1 MALLD
6 EVKKSLADTGK
17 QVVKRTREITDT
29 MQLKARIGAENEKI
43 EKFCAEI
50 GRKVFENAGE
60 QDEKRF
66 AAEFEFIRDCLA
78 KRDELEQ
85 QLADL
90 DGSVFC
96 SACGA
101 KIDKKAKFCS
111 HCGAPTEKQEEAPK
125 AEVPA
130 LAGPAGEK
138 AASMEEGV
146 PAATGKSAE

>member
-1 MALLD
+1 MTLLD
-6 EVKKSLADTGK
+6 EVKKSLAGTGK
-17 QVVKRTREITDT
+17 QVAKKTREITDT

-50 GRKVFENAGE
+50 GRKVFENAKE
-60 QDEKRF
+60 QDEERF
-66 AAEFEFIRDCLA
+66 AAEFEFIRGCLE
-78 KRDELEQ
+78 KRDELEH

-90 DGSVFC
+90 DGSKFC

-125 AEVPA
+125 EEVTA
-130 LAGPAGEK
+130 LAETAGAK
-138 AASMEEGV
+138 DVSMEEGA
-146 PAATGKSAE
+146 PAADGESPE